1 MFNYRLDWVTMGI
14 IVANILY
21 FIYEIMQLGTGLI
34 ATRVTVP
41 LDFASVGG
49 LNAHTDFLSYITS
62 MFAHASVAHILM
74 NMLAL
79 ASIGYLVYDS
89 YGSIYYLLS
98 YFITGLGANILSVV
112 MMPETTTV
120 GASGAIFGMF
130 GMYVIAALF
139 EQGFV
144 NFTNAVVSV
153 GFSFA
158 SGFMMP
164 QVNMW
169 AHGGGLVIGLI
180 LGLIFMLIKKL
191 GQGVKSI
198 ATKSHDHDTE
208 EPRMYY

>member
-1 MFNYRLDWVTMGI
+1 MGI

-21 FIYEIMQLGTGLI
+21 FIYEFMQLGTGLI
-34 ATRVTVP
+34 ATRVTGP
-41 LDFASVGG
+41 LDFVSVGG
-49 LNAHTDFLSYITS
+49 LNAHTDLLSYIAS
-62 MFAHASVAHILM
+62 MFAHASTTHILM

-98 YFITGLGANILSVV
+98 YFVTGLGANILSVV

-139 EQGFV
+139 EQGFAH
-144 NFTNAVVSV
+144 FTNAVISV

-198 ATKSHDHDTE
+198 ATQSRDRDTE